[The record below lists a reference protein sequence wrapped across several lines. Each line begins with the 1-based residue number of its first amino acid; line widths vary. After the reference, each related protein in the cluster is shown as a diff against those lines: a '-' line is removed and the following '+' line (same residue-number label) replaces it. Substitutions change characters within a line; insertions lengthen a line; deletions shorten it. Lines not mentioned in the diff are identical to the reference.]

1 MVKKFAHLNLIISSK
16 NTARIQENHIFL
28 GHIIF
33 ENVEQIL
40 IEKKY
45 FK

>member
-1 MVKKFAHLNLIISSK
+1 MVKKFADLNLIITSR

-28 GHIIF
+28 GHLIF

-40 IEKKY
+40 IKKKY